1 MIALEMAAP
10 EKNIFAESLLDW
22 FAISGRKNLPWQKQP
37 TPYRVWVSE
46 VMLQQTQVITV
57 IDRFEAFITRFP
69 AVNTLAE
76 ATMDEVLAL
85 WSGLG
90 YYARGRNLHKAAV
103 IVVQEHNGELPD
115 TLEGM
120 MALPGVG
127 RSTAAAVLS
136 LSRGQRQTILDG
148 NVKRVLARCHTID
161 GWTGNTKIQQ
171 HLWTLAEKLTPEHD
185 VGAYNQAMMDLGA
198 TVCTRSKPRCDDCPV
213 SHCCKANQDSVQQY
227 FPVPKPKKQ
236 LPVRQRHM
244 AIITN
249 SEGAVLLQQRPP
261 SGIWGGLW
269 CFPSFENQ
277 TALMEW
283 LEGRG
288 WIFSLR
294 NPWGKVRHSFTHFH
308 LDIQPVPIQVHTMSL
323 VVEESSELWYKS
335 GSLPVGLPAPVSR
348 LLEKNSSN
356 TDIDEE

>member
-1 MIALEMAAP
+1 MMTLEMAAS
-10 EKNIFAESLLDW
+10 EKNVFAESLLDW

-46 VMLQQTQVITV
+46 VMLQQTQVVTV

-69 AVNTLAE
+69 TVNTLAE

-90 YYARGRNLHKAAV
+90 YYARGRNLHKAAA
-103 IVVQEHNGELPD
+103 IVVQEYNGELPD

-148 NVKRVLARCHTID
+148 NVKRVLARCYTID
-161 GWTGNTKIQQ
+161 GWTGNAKIQQ
-171 HLWTLAEKLTPEHD
+171 HLWALAEQLTPKHD

-213 SHCCKANQDSVQQY
+213 SHCCLTYRDSVQQD
-227 FPVPKPKKQ
+227 FPVPKPRKQ
-236 LPVRQRHM
+236 LPVRQQHM
-244 AIITN
+244 AVISN

-261 SGIWGGLW
+261 MGIWGGLW
-269 CFPSFENQ
+269 SLPAFNSQ
-277 TALMEW
+277 AALVEW
-283 LEGRG
+283 LEDRG